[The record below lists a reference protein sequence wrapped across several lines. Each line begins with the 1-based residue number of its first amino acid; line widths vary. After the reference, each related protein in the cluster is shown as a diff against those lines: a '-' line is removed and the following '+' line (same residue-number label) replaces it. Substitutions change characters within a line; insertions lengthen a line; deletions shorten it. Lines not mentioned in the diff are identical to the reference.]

1 MKDKRIEI
9 LLIKVIETVKEEL
22 LNSLRKSDTVEKS
35 DFNIQNITDQGEA
48 IERIK
53 TGNKNI
59 IRIESIL
66 GQMLKMVKHTDLLK
80 TLT

>member
-59 IRIESIL
+59 IRIEPIL